1 MLAGMQRLTKAEE
14 KVMQVLWALE
24 KGFVRDILEQ
34 FPEPKPKY
42 STVSTITRILESKGF
57 VDHKAYGKSHQYFPL
72 VARDTYTR
80 ASLGRLLRDYF
91 GGSFKNLVHFFSQH
105 QDLDVAEVEDV
116 IAMLE
121 QMQEKAK

>member
-1 MLAGMQRLTKAEE
+1 MQRLTKAEE
-14 KVMQVLWALE
+14 KVMQILWGLGR
-24 KGFVRDILEQ
+24 GFVRDILER

-57 VDHKAYGKSHQYFPL
+57 VDHKAYGKSHQYFP
-72 VARDTYTR
+72 VVERDEYTK
-80 ASLGRLLRDYF
+80 ASLGRLLGDYF

-105 QDLDVAEVEDV
+105 QDLDVGEVEEV

-121 QMQEKAK
+121 QMQEKAR